1 MPVQDIYHDALKQA
15 LIVAHL
21 QLMKPVKICVFVFV
35 EIATL
40 TIFAPQITKSV
51 SAQSITDKSCVADIV
66 GEDIGSQ
73 VNIRSGAGSIFSVVG
88 TVSVG
93 NLVIVANDDQNKS
106 AVVSPLSRKDSEG
119 NVWYLTT
126 RLRASEYK
134 GWIKADFL
142 KLRCPNP

>member
-1 MPVQDIYHDALKQA
+1 
-15 LIVAHL
+15 
-21 QLMKPVKICVFVFV
+21 MKPVKNCTFILV

-40 TIFAPQITKSV
+40 AIFAPQLTQSA

-106 AVVSPLSRKDSEG
+106 SVVSPLSRKDSEG

-126 RLRASEYK
+126 RLRASPYK

-142 KLRCPNP
+142 RLKCPNP

>member
-1 MPVQDIYHDALKQA
+1 
-15 LIVAHL
+15 
-21 QLMKPVKICVFVFV
+21 MKPVQNCVLILLKIASLAIFVTPFTPRSA
-35 EIATL
+35 I
-40 TIFAPQITKSV
+40 
-51 SAQSITDKSCVADIV
+51 AQSITDKSCVADIL
-66 GEDIGSQ
+66 GEEIGSQ

-106 AVVSPLSRKDSEG
+106 SVVSPLSRKDTEG

-134 GWIKADFL
+134 GWIRADFL
-142 KLRCPNP
+142 RLRCPNP

>member
-1 MPVQDIYHDALKQA
+1 MTKNRLKNCA
-15 LIVAHL
+15 I
-21 QLMKPVKICVFVFV
+21 VFV
-35 EIATL
+35 EIASL
-40 TIFAPQITKSV
+40 AIFAPQLTNSA

-93 NLVIVANDDQNKS
+93 NLAIVANDDQNTS
-106 AVVSPLSRKDSEG
+106 RVVSPLSRKDSEG

-126 RLRASEYK
+126 RFRASEYK
-134 GWIKADFL
+134 GWIRSDFL

>member
-1 MPVQDIYHDALKQA
+1 
-15 LIVAHL
+15 
-21 QLMKPVKICVFVFV
+21 MKPVKNCTFMLVK
-35 EIATL
+35 IAII
-40 TIFAPQITKSV
+40 TIFTSQLTKNA

-106 AVVSPLSRKDSEG
+106 SVLSPLSRKDSEG

-142 KLRCPNP
+142 RLRCPNP